1 MMKISGCFLALLFG
15 VTSSMAADTTRY
27 YRYDEI
33 NGPLKSASSGL
44 AGDGIRVL
52 TSIPGVKGDDFLRKM
67 KAFIDSESGWDAPK
81 GYKLDQVAFSNFKAE
96 LLHKEGAH
104 SRKAVLLLH
113 GGAYLIQL
121 SNMYRDMAIRY
132 SKMTDNADVLMPDY
146 RIAPKYVFPSA
157 LEDAFEA
164 WNWLLAKG
172 YKPKDILFVG
182 DSAGGNLTLALT
194 LKLRD
199 MGKELPGA
207 IVCMSP
213 WTDMAGSGKSHMEK
227 MTVDPLFGNTPEY
240 LPPKDGVMP
249 EVLPF
254 ILSYVGKTD
263 LKNPYLSPAY
273 AKYDKFPPMLI
284 QVGTEEVLESDSEL
298 VYQSAVKA
306 GVDATLTRYF
316 GMFHVFQILGDVAPE
331 SREAWNEVNSFLAH
345 KFLHAK
351 QEVLKQL
358 PAPSFVIRPGNE
370 SVRVLK
376 KSENGVQ

>member
-1 MMKISGCFLALLFG
+1 MRIFVSFLAFLFFSASC
-15 VTSSMAADTTRY
+15 TAADNTRY
-27 YRYDEI
+27 FHYDEI
-33 NGPLKSASSGL
+33 GGPKKSAQSGL
-44 AGDGIRVL
+44 AGDGIRMV
-52 TSIPGVKGDDFLRKM
+52 TSIPGVKGDDFLRRM
-67 KAFIDSESGWDAPK
+67 KAFVDSESRWDVPD
-81 GYKLDQVAFSNFKAE
+81 GYGLSIVPFKNFKAE
-96 LLHKEGAH
+96 LLHKNGTH
-104 SRKAVLLLH
+104 SKKAVLLLH

-121 SNMYRDMAIRY
+121 SNIYRTMAVRY

-172 YKPKDILFVG
+172 YKPEDILVAG

-207 IVCMSP
+207 IICMSP
-213 WTDMAGSGKSHMEK
+213 WTDMAGSGKSHVEN

-254 ILSYVGKTD
+254 ILSYVGRTD

-273 AKYDKFPPMLI
+273 AKYDRFPPMLI
-284 QVGTEEVLESDSEL
+284 QVGTEEVLESDAEL
-298 VYQSAVKA
+298 VYQRAVKA
-306 GVDATLTRYF
+306 QVDATLTRYY
-316 GMFHVFQILGDVAPE
+316 GMFHVFQILGEITPE
-331 SREAWNEVNSFLAH
+331 SREAWNEVNSFIAM
-345 KFLHAK
+345 KFLHEK
-351 QEVLKQL
+351 QEVLQKL
-358 PAPSFVIRPGNE
+358 PVSTFVIRSSNE
-370 SVRVLK
+370 SVRIVNEP
-376 KSENGVQ
+376 SVGFQ

>member
-1 MMKISGCFLALLFG
+1 MKISGCFLALLFG

-146 RIAPKYVFPSA
+146 RIAAEKCFP
-157 LEDAFEA
+157 
-164 WNWLLAKG
+164 
-172 YKPKDILFVG
+172 
-182 DSAGGNLTLALT
+182 
-194 LKLRD
+194 
-199 MGKELPGA
+199 
-207 IVCMSP
+207 
-213 WTDMAGSGKSHMEK
+213 
-227 MTVDPLFGNTPEY
+227 
-240 LPPKDGVMP
+240 
-249 EVLPF
+249 
-254 ILSYVGKTD
+254 
-263 LKNPYLSPAY
+263 
-273 AKYDKFPPMLI
+273 
-284 QVGTEEVLESDSEL
+284 
-298 VYQSAVKA
+298 
-306 GVDATLTRYF
+306 
-316 GMFHVFQILGDVAPE
+316 
-331 SREAWNEVNSFLAH
+331 
-345 KFLHAK
+345 
-351 QEVLKQL
+351 
-358 PAPSFVIRPGNE
+358 
-370 SVRVLK
+370 VRARRCV
-376 KSENGVQ
+376 